1 MKKLA
6 LILLLLL
13 SFNSCKS
20 SKEIVTKKPEPLIHS
35 EAKPEDSNSTIE
47 KKIISEFGA
56 TSEVNYSKTDVIINY
71 AKQFNGVS
79 YKYGGTTKNGMD
91 CSGLVSTVFKS
102 EGVLLPRSSKDMA
115 AIGNWVDVKDVEKG
129 DLLFFATKRN
139 SRKINHVG
147 LVTNVR
153 PGFIEFIH
161 STVNAGVIYSNLA
174 ERYWHFAFIQARR
187 IL

>member
-1 MKKLA
+1 MKRLA

-13 SFNSCKS
+13 CFNSCKS
-20 SKEIVTKKPEPLIHS
+20 SKEIVSKKIVPSIHTEIEPE
-35 EAKPEDSNSTIE
+35 KSNFEIE
-47 KKIISEFGA
+47 KDIISEPE
-56 TSEVNYSKTDVIINY
+56 TPSEINYSKTDVIINY
-71 AKQFNGVS
+71 AKQFDGVN

-115 AIGNWVDVKDVEKG
+115 AIGNWVDVKDVERG

-139 SRKINHVG
+139 SREINHVG
-147 LVTNVR
+147 LVTDVR
-153 PGFIEFIH
+153 PGFVEFIH
-161 STVNAGVIYSNLA
+161 STVNAGVIHSNLA

-187 IL
+187 VL

>member
-1 MKKLA
+1 MKKLTIF
-6 LILLLLL
+6 LFLL
-13 SFNSCKS
+13 FWFTNCKS
-20 SKEIVTKKPEPLIHS
+20 KKEIVSKKPEPIILTEI
-35 EAKPEDSNSTIE
+35 EKEGSNSKFE
-47 KKIISEFGA
+47 NEIISETEA
-56 TSEVNYSKTDVIINY
+56 SSEINYSKTDVIINN

-91 CSGLVSTVFKS
+91 CSGLVSTVFKN

-139 SRKINHVG
+139 SRDINHVG
-147 LVTNVR
+147 LVTDVR